1 MSGARRRRLGLP
13 PAARVIF
20 NVRLSFRGCNFHGQS
35 MKETK
40 HQFLNVLAFTTVIFL
55 IATGPASLA
64 AGTGEKTNAAPTVR
78 ERLLM
83 DSGWRFA
90 FGHPTDVQK
99 DFNSGT
105 GYFSYLTKT
114 GNGDGAAAAN
124 FDDRAWRMLDL
135 PHDWAVEVPFEGPGS
150 PSHGYKA
157 MGRNFPD
164 ASVGWYRK
172 SFFIPASDLGR
183 RISVEFDGVFRDSI
197 VWVNGHYLGR
207 EGSGYTSFGYNIG
220 EFLNYGGTNVIAVRV
235 DATMEEGWFY
245 EGAGIYRHVWL
256 AKTGPL
262 HVARHGTF
270 VTSELKKKSA
280 DVTARVTVVNE
291 GTNAARFEIEQR
303 VVDADGRT
311 LGAARVK
318 NASLKAGDTGEF
330 TGVIDVAKPKLWSI
344 ETPYLHKL
352 VTIIRS
358 DDTVVDRYETPF
370 GIRSIRFDPNLGFFL
385 NGKHVELKGS
395 NNHQDH
401 AGVGAAIPDALQD
414 FRIARLKTFG
424 CNAYRCSHNPPTPE
438 MLDACDRLGMLVL
451 DENRLMGTSED
462 QLDHLKQMILRDR
475 NHPCVIAW
483 SLGNEE
489 WGIENN
495 DKGARI
501 ASTMQA
507 FAKHLDPT
515 RGTTVAI
522 SGGWG
527 GGISTVIDI
536 MGYNYISTKNTDQ
549 QHEKFPRQPGMGT
562 EESTARG
569 TRGIYFSDR
578 TNGLLAAMLELP
590 NDPNVSGGNMETGW
604 KHYAAR
610 PYLAGLFY
618 WTGFDYRGEPNPL
631 GFPAVSSQ
639 FGILDT
645 CGFPKYSFYYL
656 KSWWMDEPMVHLF
669 PHWNWPGKEGQEID
683 VTCFSNCGEVELF
696 LNGRSLG
703 RKTMEKNGHLE
714 WKVKYE
720 PGTLLARG
728 YKDGQ
733 EIATD
738 RVETTG
744 DPAAIQLIPDRATIK
759 ADSEDV
765 SIITVQVNDAQGR
778 MMPTAGNEI
787 TFTLQG
793 PGKIIGVGNG
803 DPSSHKPD
811 KYFDQISS
819 VAVGHW
825 RRHEVDGVENR
836 PEVVFNFDDS
846 GWPAAFGERGGD
858 GNRGGDAFSHTNVN
872 VYRGTFELPQ
882 NTNATTVALLL
893 RSLGGE
899 QSVYLNGQMVA
910 QKIHRAEAGRE
921 ITLDPSLLHPGTN
934 VIAVVA
940 APVPGGQRGNREER
954 VSRNPGLIKVTT
966 AAGDW
971 KRSVFNGLAQVIVQS
986 TGQPG
991 EITLTAT
998 SSGLLPGALKLQTQS
1013 ALLRPAVA
1021 AR

>member
-1 MSGARRRRLGLP
+1 
-13 PAARVIF
+13 
-20 NVRLSFRGCNFHGQS
+20 
-35 MKETK
+35 MKNK
-40 HQFLNVLAFTTVIFL
+40 LLNSLVFATVIFL
-55 IATGPASLA
+55 TAATPATMA
-64 AGTGEKTNAAPTVR
+64 AEINGKTAAAPPVR

-83 DSGWRFA
+83 DSGWHFA

-99 DFNSGT
+99 DFGTGT

-114 GNGDGAAAAN
+114 GNGDGAAAAG

-135 PHDWAVEVPFEGPGS
+135 PHDWAVEVPFDGRGS
-150 PSHGYKA
+150 HSHGYKA
-157 MGRNFPD
+157 IGRNFPD
-164 ASVGWYRK
+164 TSVGWYRK
-172 SFFIPASDLGR
+172 SFFIPESDLGR

-207 EGSGYTSFGYNIG
+207 EESGYTSFGYNIG
-220 EFLNYGGTNVIAVRV
+220 EFLNYGGNNVIAVRV

-256 AKTGPL
+256 TKIGPL
-262 HVARHGTF
+262 HVARYGTF
-270 VTSELKKKSA
+270 VTSEVKDNAA

-291 GTNAARFEIEQR
+291 SANAAAFDVEQTI
-303 VVDADGRT
+303 VDADGKTVAQGQVRQ
-311 LGAARVK
+311 AR
-318 NASLKAGDTGEF
+318 LKSWDTGEF
-330 TGVIDVAKPKLWSI
+330 SCVMKVANPKLWSI
-344 ETPYLHKL
+344 ETPCLHKL
-352 VTIIRS
+352 ITTIRS
-358 DDTVVDRYETPF
+358 GGAVVDQYETPF

-489 WGIENN
+489 WSIEGNE
-495 DKGARI
+495 KGARI

-507 FAKHLDPT
+507 FAKNLDPT

-536 MGYNYISTKNTDQ
+536 MGYNYIYTKNTDQ
-549 QHEKFPRQPGMGT
+549 QHAQFTNQPGMGT

-578 TNGLLAAMLELP
+578 TNGHIAAMLELP
-590 NDPNVSGGNMETGW
+590 PDPGVSGGNMETGW

-656 KSWWMDEPMVHLF
+656 KSWWMDEPMVHVL

-683 VTCFSNCGEVELF
+683 IMCFSNCGEVELF
-696 LNGRSLG
+696 LNGRSQG

-728 YKDGQ
+728 YKDGR

-738 RVETTG
+738 QVETTG
-744 DPAAIQLIPDRATIK
+744 EPAAIQLIPDRATIK
-759 ADSEDV
+759 ANGEDV

-778 MMPTAGNEI
+778 MVPTAGNEI
-787 TFTLQG
+787 AFGIQG

-803 DPSSHKPD
+803 DPSSHEPD
-811 KYFDQISS
+811 VFLAKRPGHSTAVTDWKWTRIPDARQTNLPG
-819 VAVGHW
+819 VAV
-825 RRHEVDGVENR
+825 
-836 PEVVFNFDDS
+836 NFDDS
-846 GWPAAFGERGGD
+846 AWEK
-858 GNRGGDAFSHTNVN
+858 GNVSSDTGPL
-872 VYRGTFELPQ
+872 E
-882 NTNATTVALLL
+882 
-893 RSLGGE
+893 GGE
-899 QSVYLNGQMVA
+899 NAVFRGHVTVSEQDLALETVKLSIGMIDDEGWVYVNGQM
-910 QKIHRAEAGRE
+910 AGESHNWQESPVIDVKRF
-921 ITLDPSLLHPGTN
+921 LHPGTN
-934 VIAVVA
+934 TIAVAVA
-940 APVPGGQRGNREER
+940 NGSGAGGVNKGVTLLLQEKPVAP
-954 VSRNPGLIKVTT
+954 
-966 AAGDW
+966 DW
-971 KRSVFNGLAQVIVQS
+971 KRSAFNGLAQIIVQS
-986 TGQPG
+986 ARQPG
-991 EITLTAT
+991 EIVLTAK
-998 SSGLLPGALKLQTQS
+998 SRGLSQATLKIEAQP
-1013 ALLRPAVA
+1013 APLRPAVA
-1021 AR
+1021 VR

>member
-1 MSGARRRRLGLP
+1 
-13 PAARVIF
+13 
-20 NVRLSFRGCNFHGQS
+20 
-35 MKETK
+35 MKNK
-40 HQFLNVLAFTTVIFL
+40 LLNSLVFATVIFL
-55 IATGPASLA
+55 TAATPAPMA
-64 AGTGEKTNAAPTVR
+64 AEINGKTAAALPVR

-90 FGHPTDVQK
+90 FGHPTEVQK
-99 DFNSGT
+99 DFNTGT

-135 PHDWAVEVPFEGPGS
+135 PHDWAVEVPFDGRGS
-150 PSHGYKA
+150 HSHGYKA
-157 MGRNFPD
+157 IGRNFPET
-164 ASVGWYRK
+164 SVGWYRK
-172 SFFIPASDLGR
+172 SFFIPESDLGR

-207 EGSGYTSFGYNIG
+207 EESGYTSFGYNIG

-256 AKTGPL
+256 TKTGPL

-270 VTSELKKKSA
+270 VTSGLKKNSA

-318 NASLKAGDTGEF
+318 NACLKAGDTGEF
-330 TGVIDVAKPKLWSI
+330 TGVIGVAKPKLWSI

-358 DDTVVDRYETPF
+358 GDAVVDRYETPF

-424 CNAYRCSHNPPTPE
+424 CNAYRCSHNPPAPE
-438 MLDACDRLGMLVL
+438 LLDACDRLGMLVL

-489 WGIENN
+489 WAIEGNE
-495 DKGARI
+495 KGAHI

-536 MGYNYISTKNTDQ
+536 MGYNYIHTKNTDQ
-549 QHEKFPRQPGMGT
+549 QHAKFPNQPGMGT

-578 TNGLLAAMLELP
+578 TNAHLAAVLELP
-590 NDPNVSGGNMETGW
+590 NDPGVSSGNMETGW

-618 WTGFDYRGEPNPL
+618 WTGFDYRGEPNPF

-656 KSWWMDEPMVHLF
+656 KSWWLDEPMVHIV
-669 PHWNWPGKEGQEID
+669 PHWNWPGKEGQELD
-683 VTCFSNCGEVELF
+683 VQCFGNCGEVELF

-728 YKDGQ
+728 YNDGR

-744 DPAAIQLIPDRATIK
+744 EPAAIQLIPDRATIK
-759 ADSEDV
+759 ADGEDV
-765 SIITVQVNDAQGR
+765 SVIMVQVNDAQGR
-778 MMPTAGNEI
+778 MMPVAGNEI
-787 TFTLQG
+787 TFDIQG

-803 DPSSHKPD
+803 DPSSHEPDVYLPQKPVHSTAVTD
-811 KYFDQISS
+811 WKWQSISNPRLTNLPE
-819 VAVGHW
+819 VAV
-825 RRHEVDGVENR
+825 D
-836 PEVVFNFDDS
+836 FDEAAWEKCNVSSDS
-846 GWPAAFGERGGD
+846 GPLA
-858 GNRGGDAFSHTNVN
+858 
-872 VYRGTFELPQ
+872 
-882 NTNATTVALLL
+882 
-893 RSLGGE
+893 GGE
-899 QSVYLNGQMVA
+899 NGVFRSHVTVSENDLAAEAVKLSFGTIDDEGWIYVNGQM
-910 QKIHRAEAGRE
+910 AGESHDWRE
-921 ITLDPSLLHPGTN
+921 SPGFDVKRFLHPGANT
-934 VIAVVA
+934 IAVAVA
-940 APVPGGQRGNREER
+940 NGAGAGGVNKGVTLLFQEKPVLPE
-954 VSRNPGLIKVTT
+954 
-966 AAGDW
+966 W
-971 KRSVFNGLAQVIVQS
+971 KRRVFNGLAQIIVQS
-986 TGQPG
+986 ARQPG

-998 SSGLLPGALKLQTQS
+998 SSGLSRGVLKLLTQS
-1013 ALLRPAVA
+1013 ASLRPSVT

>member
-1 MSGARRRRLGLP
+1 MKKQ
-13 PAARVIF
+13 F
-20 NVRLSFRGCNFHGQS
+20 LSFRVF
-35 MKETK
+35 
-40 HQFLNVLAFTTVIFL
+40 
-55 IATGPASLA
+55 ATGAILFAATPAPMA
-64 AGTGEKTNAAPTVR
+64 AQVSGKTAASAPAAR

-90 FGHPTDVQK
+90 FGHPTDVKK
-99 DFNSGT
+99 DFDTGT
-105 GYFSYLTKT
+105 GYFSYFAKT
-114 GNGDGAAAAN
+114 GNGDGAASAN
-124 FDDRAWRMLDL
+124 FDDRAWRTLDL
-135 PHDWAVEVPFEGPGS
+135 PHDWAVELPFDSRGS
-150 PSHGYKA
+150 HSHGYKA
-157 MGRNFPD
+157 IGRNFPD
-164 ASVGWYRK
+164 TSVGWYRK
-172 SFFIPASDLGR
+172 SFFVPASDLGR
-183 RISVEFDGVFRDSI
+183 RIRVEFDGVFRDSI

-207 EGSGYTSFGYNIG
+207 EESGYTGFGYNIG
-220 EFLNYGGTNVIAVRV
+220 EYLNYGSNNVIAVRV

-256 AKTGPL
+256 VKTGPL
-262 HVARHGTF
+262 HVARDGTF
-270 VTSELKKKSA
+270 VTSEIKKNSA
-280 DVTARVTVVNE
+280 LVTALVTINNE
-291 GTNAARFEIEQR
+291 GTNAASFDIEQAI
-303 VVDADGRT
+303 VDADGKTVAQGRFRK
-311 LGAARVK
+311 AM
-318 NASLKAGDTGEF
+318 LKPWDSSEF
-330 TGVIDVAKPKLWSI
+330 SCVMKVAKPKLWSI
-344 ETPYLHKL
+344 ETPDMHKL
-352 VTIIRS
+352 VTTIRS
-358 DDTVVDRYETPF
+358 GGTVVDQYETSF

-462 QLDHLKQMILRDR
+462 QLDHLKRMILRDR

-489 WGIENN
+489 WSIENN
-495 DKGARI
+495 EKGAHI

-515 RGTTVAI
+515 RGTTVAV

-527 GGISTVIDI
+527 WGISTVIDI
-536 MGYNYISTKNTDQ
+536 MGYNYIYTKNTDQ
-549 QHEKFPRQPGMGT
+549 QHEKFPHQPGMGT

-578 TNGLLAAMLELP
+578 TNGLLAAVLELP

-656 KSWWMDEPMVHLF
+656 KSWWMDEPMVHVL

-683 VTCFSNCGEVELF
+683 VMCFGNCGEVELF

-728 YKDGQ
+728 YKDGK

-738 RVETTG
+738 QVETTG
-744 DPAAIQLIPDRATIK
+744 EPAAIQLIPDRATIK
-759 ADSEDV
+759 ADGEDV
-765 SIITVQVNDAQGR
+765 SVITVQVNDAQER
-778 MMPTAGNEI
+778 TVPTAGNEI
-787 TFTLQG
+787 TFGIQG
-793 PGKIIGVGNG
+793 AGKIIGVGNG
-803 DPSSHKPD
+803 DPSSHEPD
-811 KYFDQISS
+811 VYLGKQPVHSTPVTGWKWNRIPNARLTNLTE
-819 VAVGHW
+819 VAV
-825 RRHEVDGVENR
+825 
-836 PEVVFNFDDS
+836 NFDDS
-846 GWPAAFGERGGD
+846 AWAKDDVRSDSGPLVEGEHGVFRGHVTVSEQDLAAENVMLSFGMIDDEGW
-858 GNRGGDAFSHTNVN
+858 
-872 VYRGTFELPQ
+872 VY
-882 NTNATTVALLL
+882 V
-893 RSLGGE
+893 
-899 QSVYLNGQMVA
+899 NGQM
-910 QKIHRAEAGRE
+910 AGE
-921 ITLDPSLLHPGTN
+921 SHGWQATPSFDVKRFLRPGTN
-934 VIAVVA
+934 TIAVAVA
-940 APVPGGQRGNREER
+940 NASGAGGVNKGVTLLFREQPVLPE
-954 VSRNPGLIKVTT
+954 
-966 AAGDW
+966 W

-986 TGQPG
+986 ARQPG
-991 EITLTAT
+991 EIVLTAK
-998 SSGLLPGALKLQTQS
+998 SHGLSQATVKIEAQPAP
-1013 ALLRPAVA
+1013 LRPAVTV
-1021 AR
+1021 R